1 MIQIFKSLCSSG
13 VILAL
18 FCLSL
23 AVKADDRYWE
33 CAKQNLY
40 SERAKAEQTQTL
52 IKVFSQAARK
62 PIPER
67 LVRPVVEDVYI
78 PLVQQFEPRLKKAF
92 DKVYAEAFAAM
103 PEDLLEQL
111 SGDRDVCAWQKLLS
125 PNPQELELP
134 YALRQTLEDQSISLK
149 EKMYALGK
157 YIVTESGGEFSP
169 EKIEVF
175 ADVMSKGLEATAK
188 YMGPV
193 LMDLSAAFQRKMTA
207 FNKPESVKR
216 LLKAVEQ

>member
-1 MIQIFKSLCSSG
+1 VIQVFKSFCSYAAT
-13 VILAL
+13 LML

-40 SERAKAEQTQTL
+40 SERAKVEQTQTL
-52 IKVFSQAARK
+52 TKVFSQAARK
-62 PIPER
+62 PISEH
-67 LVRPVVEDVYI
+67 LVRSVVDDVYI
-78 PLVQQFEPRLKKAF
+78 PLVRQFEPRLKKAF
-92 DKVYAEAFAAM
+92 DKVYVEAFEEM

-111 SGDRDVCAWQKLLS
+111 SGDRDVCVWQKLLS

-134 YALRQTLEDQSISLK
+134 YALRQTLDDKSIPLK
-149 EKMYALGK
+149 EKMHALGK
-157 YIVTESGGEFSP
+157 YMVAESGGEFSS
-169 EKIEVF
+169 EKIAAF
-175 ADVMSKGLEATAK
+175 ADVMTKSLEATAK
-188 YMGPV
+188 YMSPV

-216 LLKAVEQ
+216 LMKAIEQ